1 MQKPLKQR
9 LDGLVIYTCQLP
21 YYSFGIRQVALTK
34 RQTVLMAS
42 GEKALCDKIIT
53 TSGILL
59 RSVKQTLALLMEDF
73 RIDKE
78 QLRSLDATAI
88 DNWLEDAPKRK

>member
-1 MQKPLKQR
+1 MP
-9 LDGLVIYTCQLP
+9 LP
-21 YYSFGIRQVALTK
+21 YYSFGIRQVELTK

-78 QLRSLDATAI
+78 QLRSLDATVI
-88 DNWLEDAPKRK
+88 DTLAGGCT